1 MSSVQEIG
9 GRGAGTMMSER
20 PLLAPGMAGWGESGA
35 AYDGPKLKVRA
46 EIEIPDAWDDSDDDK
61 DDDAATTET
70 ERSTVKGSTNSLVG
84 MADNAW
90 NSDDDA

>member
-1 MSSVQEIG
+1 M
-9 GRGAGTMMSER
+9 A
-20 PLLAPGMAGWGESGA
+20 LLHGA

-70 ERSTVKGSTNSLVG
+70 VWPAKYFSTRHTMPSS
-84 MADNAW
+84 
-90 NSDDDA
+90 